1 MNLLTFEDDQE
12 NAFFVVENRKEEPL
26 PDSEHGASRWQ
37 RIRVQVHTWYQRLQE
52 RFDHSERVCSNL
64 RHAEVLRIHHSP
76 SRETDWVAR
85 QFQDFLTRS
94 SRKHTRWMWIDCF
107 LACLGIL
114 MIPVPGPNVFFFYP
128 AARALAHYFA
138 RSGAVRAQGLE
149 WIYGEEQLI
158 DIVKSHLQNLE
169 EANDALRTLEHE
181 YNVGSL
187 VDQLKHLRLR
197 EV

>member
-12 NAFFVVENRKEEPL
+12 TAFFVVENRKEESPA
-26 PDSEHGASRWQ
+26 DSDHTSRWQ
-37 RIRVQVHTWYQRLQE
+37 RIRAQVYTWYQRLQE
-52 RFDHSERVCSNL
+52 RFDHSERVCSSL
-64 RHAEVLRIHHSP
+64 RHADVLRINHAP
-76 SRETDWVAR
+76 SRDQEWVTR
-85 QFQDFLTRS
+85 QLQDFLSGS
-94 SRKHTRWMWIDCF
+94 SSKHTRWMWIDCF

-114 MIPVPGPNVFFFYP
+114 MMPVPGPNVFFFYP

-149 WIYGEEQLI
+149 WIHGEEQLI
-158 DIVKSHLQNLE
+158 DIVQSHLQNLE
-169 EANDALRTLEHE
+169 EANEALRTLEQE
-181 YNVGSL
+181 YNVRSL